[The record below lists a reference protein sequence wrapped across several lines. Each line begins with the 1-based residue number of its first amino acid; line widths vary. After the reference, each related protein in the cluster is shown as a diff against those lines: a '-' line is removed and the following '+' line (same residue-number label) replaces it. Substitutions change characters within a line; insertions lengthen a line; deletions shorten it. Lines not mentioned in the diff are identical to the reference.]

1 MTITTDSVLQERMVG
16 WRRWLHQHPEGGFA
30 EIKTS
35 TFIAET
41 LRSFGLQPHVGIGGT
56 GVVATIEGE
65 QPGIEIALRAD
76 MDALPIQEE
85 NSFAHRSRHD
95 GWMHAC
101 GHDGHITMLLGAA
114 SRLVS
119 DRCFAGKVHL
129 IFQPAE
135 EIGTGARAMMKAG
148 LFDKFRAECV
158 YGLHN
163 WPGLEVGQFV
173 VHNGAVMAAA
183 RPFEI
188 VVNGCGCHAAI
199 PHRGADPLLA
209 AAHLVTA
216 LQSIVSRNIDPVDA
230 LVLSITEFHAG
241 HTHNIIPDTAR
252 LTGTLRYFCPTA
264 GEIASRRMVE
274 LVKQL
279 AAGMNVRA
287 FLEFFEF
294 GSPPVINHTV
304 HAEHCVV
311 AASAVVGRE
320 NVSTTV
326 APSMTGEDFAF
337 MLERK
342 PGAYIWIGNGLAEQG
357 CSLHNPH
364 YDFNDEI
371 MPTGVAYWVALVR
384 HLLKFPEGDEQGP
397 PLPSRH

>member
-1 MTITTDSVLQERMVG
+1 MAMATDLALQERMVG
-16 WRRWLHQHPEGGFA
+16 WRRWLHQHPEAGFA
-30 EIKTS
+30 ESKTS
-35 TFIAET
+35 AFIAET

-85 NSFAHRSRHD
+85 NTFAHRSRHD

-114 SRLVS
+114 SRLAA
-119 DRCFAGKVHL
+119 DRRFAGKVHL

-135 EIGTGARAMMKAG
+135 EIGTGAKAMMNAG

-163 WPGLEVGQFV
+163 WPGLEAGRFV
-173 VHNGAVMAAA
+173 VHHGAAMAGA

-188 VVNGCGCHAAI
+188 VVSGCGCHAAI
-199 PHRGADPLLA
+199 PHQGADPLLA

-216 LQSIVSRNIDPVDA
+216 LQSIVSRNIDPADA
-230 LVLSITEFHAG
+230 LVLSVTQFHAG

-252 LTGTLRYFCPTA
+252 LTGTLRYFRPAA

-274 LVKQL
+274 LVEQL
-279 AAGMNVRA
+279 AAGMGVRA
-287 FLEFFEF
+287 SLEFFEF
-294 GSPPVINHTV
+294 GSPPVINNTV

-311 AASAVVGRE
+311 AASAVAGRE
-320 NVSTTV
+320 NVGTAV

-342 PGAYIWIGNGLAEQG
+342 PGAYIWIGNGSAERG

-371 MPTGVAYWVALVR
+371 IPMGVAYWVALVR
-384 HLLKFPEGDEQGP
+384 HRLQV
-397 PLPSRH
+397 